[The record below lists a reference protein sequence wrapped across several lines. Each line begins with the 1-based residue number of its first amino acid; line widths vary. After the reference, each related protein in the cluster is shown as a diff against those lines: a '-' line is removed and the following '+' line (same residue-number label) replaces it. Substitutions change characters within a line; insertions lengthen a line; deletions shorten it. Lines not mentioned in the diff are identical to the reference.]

1 MDFGYVIK
9 FNDNQ
14 FNVFVDL
21 NNYYSGYGVVP
32 KTEDLNNLYD
42 IDEVRAY
49 CSANPSKVLTKHP
62 LEDKIMYQMEIDSL
76 KGYLNKTDYIVIKCQ
91 ELNLS
96 IQDTYPETS
105 KQRIKARERIN
116 FLEQEILKNEL
127 D

>member
-32 KTEDLNNLYD
+32 KTEDPDNLYD

-49 CSANPSKVLTKHP
+49 CLANPSKVLTKHP

-76 KGYLNKTDYIVIKCQ
+76 KEYLYRTDYVVIKSV
-91 ELNLS
+91 E
-96 IQDTYPETS
+96 EGTS
-105 KQRIKARERIN
+105 ARDSYAGVIEKRKEARARIN
-116 FLEQEILKNEL
+116 ELEALL
-127 D
+127 